1 MKQSKILTILGSV
14 LTLSLVVSLSFTSF
28 TKEDKN
34 ETALEKCENA
44 IKGPLY
50 TECFVKYYQIQAKR
64 DGFKKTLNEFTAYT
78 RETNDIQGACHQISH
93 KIGET
98 LWEEYLANITKVD
111 PTVCSYGVIHGAF
124 IQAAKFLSPE
134 EFTDTLVGACDIS
147 PDPPICV
154 HGFGH
159 AIAEA
164 KVTYEQANAS
174 CTAINEHYKDR
185 DFYIWIPATCSEGYQ
200 MGLADHAEYL
210 EGKTL
215 SMMNQFCKAF
225 KDEMFNGCIKAAIM
239 TYTRY
244 QPNDE
249 ARDLKLKEMIAFCKN
264 DTFENCNR
272 GIGRGLNE
280 AFPPYL
286 VSIKEQAAMMEKYCS
301 QTNQVGQC
309 VDGLLGQRIFA
320 TNYGYKD
327 ALLICDFAGKLS
339 SICKEEIAKIP
350 SESPNAKSAN
360 TVIK

>member
-1 MKQSKILTILGSV
+1 MKQIKILTLVGGI
-14 LTLSLVVSLSFTSF
+14 LSLSLIVSLSISSLA
-28 TKEDKN
+28 KEDKS

-44 IKGPLY
+44 VKGPLY
-50 TECFVKYYQIQAKR
+50 TDCFVKYYQKEATDK
-64 DGFKKTLNEFTAYT
+64 GFKKTLNEFTAYT
-78 RETNDIQGACHQISH
+78 RETNDIEGACHQISH
-93 KIGET
+93 KLGET
-98 LWEEYLANITKVD
+98 LWEEYLEDITKVD

-174 CTAINEHYKDR
+174 CLAINEHYKGR
-185 DFYIWIPATCSEGYQ
+185 DFYMWIPPTCSEGYQ

-215 SMMNQFCKAF
+215 SMMNQACKAF
-225 KDEMFNGCIKAAIM
+225 KDEMFNGCVKAAIM

-249 ARDLKLKEMIAFCKN
+249 ARDSKLKEMIAFCRA

-286 VSIKEQAAMMEKYCS
+286 VTIEEQATMMEKYCS
-301 QTNQVGQC
+301 QTTQPNQC

-327 ALLICDFAGKLS
+327 AVLICDFAGKLTA
-339 SICKEEIAKIP
+339 ICKEEIAKIP
-350 SESPNAKSAN
+350 SVSPNKKSAN
-360 TVIK
+360 TIIK